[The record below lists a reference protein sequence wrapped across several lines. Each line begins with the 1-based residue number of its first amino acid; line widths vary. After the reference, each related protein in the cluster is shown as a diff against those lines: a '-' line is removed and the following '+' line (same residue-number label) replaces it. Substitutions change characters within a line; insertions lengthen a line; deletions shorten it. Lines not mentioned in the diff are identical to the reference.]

1 MSSSKNPNLIQD
13 GSAGEV
19 PPRARPE
26 PKVAQEAAT
35 NSGTTPAR
43 PENSGD
49 YEGNG
54 LVPRVGVKRAEVERY
69 LRVVGVRRRR
79 LVTVTIFAAAIATL
93 LTALAAILGPQLAD
107 LFKVKF
113 GPEMATIGWR
123 MLCVLAAVFSLTA
136 GVTTQLQTSKNY
148 EKPIAQAQEIM
159 AALEALEV
167 SMTLG
172 NLNQNEATGQYLK
185 IIEGTSFMHQ
195 AG

>member
-54 LVPRVGVKRAEVERY
+54 LVPRVRAKRAEVERY

-93 LTALAAILGPQLAD
+93 LTALAAILGPQLAR
-107 LFKVKF
+107 LFTDTF
-113 GPEMATIGWR
+113 GTATDGWR
-123 MLCVLAAVFSLTA
+123 MLCALAAVFSLTA

-167 SMTLG
+167 SITLG
-172 NLNQNEATGQYLK
+172 HLNQNEATGQYLK